1 MHQVADGCR
10 ASPVSALA
18 IDLTVERAQAF
29 SRMLVKGEARASV
42 DDFLRDRA
50 IDGEGALVSVR

>member
-1 MHQVADGCR
+1 V
-10 ASPVSALA
+10 
-18 IDLTVERAQAF
+18 TVERAQAF
-29 SRMLVKGEARASV
+29 SRMLVKGEAGATV